1 MSSDTAAAGTDTTTI
16 ESLISSYQARQISH
30 RRVLTALTAAGA
42 SAAAAALLVNV
53 AEQSSARVR
62 QPSITTASSHHQS
75 AATANLDLAKA
86 HEQHLNDQVAGTS
99 APTPKAR
106 SAAVAKM
113 MSDYSPN
120 AVVNDPLF
128 GGPLVGTAAI
138 AVHKTAEMAAI
149 SNASLT
155 VLSRSIVGQQI
166 LATWEMEGLH
176 SGPYYTYP
184 ASGKPIKLTGAT
196 VQTRGQDGDLVESLY
211 YDATNM
217 RRQLSAH

>member
-1 MSSDTAAAGTDTTTI
+1 MNSDASAAGTATTI
-16 ESLISSYQARQISH
+16 EGLIGSYQARQIPR
-30 RRVLTALTAAGA
+30 RRVLAALTAAGA
-42 SAAAAALLVNV
+42 SAAAATLLVNV
-53 AEQSSARVR
+53 AEHGAATVQH
-62 QPSITTASSHHQS
+62 PSLSTASAHHRS
-75 AATANLDLAKA
+75 AATASLDLAKA

-99 APTPKAR
+99 APTPQAR

-128 GGPLVGTAAI
+128 GGPLVGMAAI

-149 SNASLT
+149 SDASLK

-196 VQTRGQDGDLVESLY
+196 VQTRGQDGKILTESIY
-211 YDATNM
+211 YDAADM
-217 RRQLSAH
+217 RRQLSGH